1 MEMHVAY
8 EGRRG
13 RARRAAEAIAEAAA
27 SRGVATLTRSINEV
41 AAEDLQKAEALVVG
55 CWTRVDTPFGGEPVR
70 RMTDWLQGLPDLD
83 GKPIGVFCT
92 YAFFPH
98 TFADTTAR
106 ASEVLALL
114 SAGFEQKGGKVVSSH
129 PFHFQAFPESA
140 TTLVSEMVDHL
151 QG

>member
-1 MEMHVAY
+1 MYVVY

-13 RARRAAEAIAEAAA
+13 RARRAAEAVAEAAA
-27 SRGVATLTRSINEV
+27 SRGVATLIRSIDEAV
-41 AAEDLQKAEALVVG
+41 AEDLQTAEALVVG

-70 RMTDWLQGLPDLD
+70 RVVDWAQSLPALD

-114 SAGFEQKGGKVVSSH
+114 TAGFEQKGGKIVSCH
-129 PFHFQAFPESA
+129 PFHFQAFPGSA

-151 QG
+151 PE